1 MLKIVQIYPKKSFRV
16 VRKNVNFFFGNFEN
30 FGFNGLKSI
39 FFEFFFHQKCLQMVK
54 YILKSGLEVLK
65 NMYNFFC
72 NFWYFWQKSWSRG
85 GDSGGRGGPPSTFWS
100 STEKLLMIIAFHST
114 GAAI

>member
-16 VRKNVNFFFGNFEN
+16 VRKNVKFFFGNFEN

-85 GDSGGRGGPPSTFWS
+85 GGLGGAGAGGSAEYF
-100 STEKLLMIIAFHST
+100 LVRHLMRIFIGLNFH
-114 GAAI
+114 